1 MRSLLVLALMLT
13 VTTAFAQDTK
23 FALGGGLTFNKMDV
37 DGSLGDFEEE
47 IGIGLNIGARVLHDL
62 DGNLAFRSGL
72 YLQEKAAT
80 LSLDKGGIDGELSV
94 RIISAALPVNAQ
106 YKFNENISAFGGY
119 VLDYNINE
127 YCTTSGDFDT
137 CEVGESKQIVHHA
150 NIGVSVVVNEKLD
163 IDVSYQHGLSEQMEN
178 LKIHTLLAQ
187 GLVKF

>member
-1 MRSLLVLALMLT
+1 MRLLFVVLLI
-13 VTTAFAQDTK
+13 VSSVSAFAQDTN

-37 DGSLGDFEEE
+37 DGDLGDFEEE
-47 IGIGLNIGARVLHDL
+47 IGIGLNVGARVLHKLNDQWSL
-62 DGNLAFRSGL
+62 RTGA

-80 LSLDKGGIDGELSV
+80 LSYDKSGIDGELSM
-94 RIISAALPVNAQ
+94 RIISAAIPVNAQ

-127 YCTTSGDFDT
+127 YCKVSGDFDS
-137 CEVGESKQIVHHA
+137 CSVGETKQIVHHV
-150 NIGVSVVVNEKLD
+150 NLGVSVMVNEKLD
-163 IDVSYQHGLSEQMEN
+163 IDVSYQHGLSEQMED